1 MGNID
6 PTVKRETIYIAS
18 FVIILSMLMEAVFL
32 IIGKW
37 DYTVLLGNILGAF
50 AAVANFFFM
59 GITVQKS
66 LQKGDEERS
75 SFIKLSYTYR
85 TLGII
90 ITTLVGFLCPVFN
103 GFAVVI
109 PLFFPRIAIF
119 LKPFVDK
126 DYKKEEG
133 DKTIVEE

>member
-18 FVIILSMLMEAVFL
+18 FVTILSMLMEAVFL

-37 DYTVLLGNILGAF
+37 DYTVLLGNLLGGLV
-50 AAVANFFFM
+50 AVGNFFFM
-59 GITVQKS
+59 GITIQRS
-66 LQKGDEERS
+66 LQKSDEERS

-85 TLGII
+85 TFAII
-90 ITTLVGFLCPVFN
+90 ISALVGFICPVFN

-126 DYKKEEG
+126 NYNKQEG
-133 DKTIVEE
+133 EQDIVEE

>member
-1 MGNID
+1 MGNVD

-18 FVIILSMLMEAVFL
+18 FVVILSMLMEAVFL

-37 DYTVLLGNILGAF
+37 DYTVLLGNILGA
-50 AAVANFFFM
+50 AVAVGNFFFM
-59 GITVQKS
+59 GITLQKS

-75 SFIKLSYTYR
+75 SFVKLSYTYR
-85 TLGII
+85 TLAIVI
-90 ITTLVGFLCPVFN
+90 SALVGFLCPVFN
-103 GFAVVI
+103 GYAVVI

-126 DYKKEEG
+126 NYKREEG
-133 DKTIVEE
+133 DNSIVEE

>member
-1 MGNID
+1 MGNVD

-18 FVIILSMLMEAVFL
+18 FVVILSMLMEAVFL

-37 DYTVLLGNILGAF
+37 DYTVLLGNILGA
-50 AAVANFFFM
+50 AVAVGNFFFM
-59 GITVQKS
+59 GITLQKS

-75 SFIKLSYTYR
+75 SFVKLSYTYR
-85 TLGII
+85 TLAIVI
-90 ITTLVGFLCPVFN
+90 SALVGFLCPVFN
-103 GFAVVI
+103 GYAVVI

-126 DYKKEEG
+126 NYKREAG
-133 DKTIVEE
+133 DNSIVEE

>member
-1 MGNID
+1 MGNVD

-18 FVIILSMLMEAVFL
+18 FVVILSMLMEAVFL

-37 DYTVLLGNILGAF
+37 DYTVLLGNILGA
-50 AAVANFFFM
+50 AVAVGNFFFM
-59 GITVQKS
+59 GITLQKS

-75 SFIKLSYTYR
+75 SFVKLSYTYR
-85 TLGII
+85 TLAIVI
-90 ITTLVGFLCPVFN
+90 SALVGFLCPVFN
-103 GFAVVI
+103 GYAVVI

-126 DYKKEEG
+126 NYKREVG
-133 DKTIVEE
+133 DNSIVEE

>member
-1 MGNID
+1 MGNVD

-18 FVIILSMLMEAVFL
+18 FVVILSMLMEAVFL

-37 DYTVLLGNILGAF
+37 DYTVLLGNILGA
-50 AAVANFFFM
+50 AVAVGNFFFM
-59 GITVQKS
+59 GITLQKS

-75 SFIKLSYTYR
+75 SFVKLSYTYR
-85 TLGII
+85 TLAIVI
-90 ITTLVGFLCPVFN
+90 SALVGFLCPVFN
-103 GFAVVI
+103 GYAVVI

-126 DYKKEEG
+126 NYKREEG
-133 DKTIVEE
+133 DNGIVEE